1 MCNGA
6 GLLLH
11 KRKDD
16 VRCRAVVVGGG
27 AAIIIHGRCC
37 EVVLGALEMFF
48 KKAREW
54 QSKYIP
60 FGTFCF
66 R

>member
-1 MCNGA
+1 MVPACFLTKSVKMMRGA
-6 GLLLH
+6 
-11 KRKDD
+11 
-16 VRCRAVVVGGG
+16 G

-37 EVVLGALEMFF
+37 EVVLGALEVFF

-60 FGTFCF
+60 FGTFYF